1 MSNYAS
7 DTAATGT
14 EHAWPGF
21 PWTFFLAVF
30 AVSLPLWVYGELSTA
45 RLMPG
50 LPVSAL
56 MFLCTAFIACI
67 FAVSNGGTDAVLR
80 LLKRSF
86 DFRRIGSVLWVVP
99 SVLLMPCVLLVSY
112 VFMRVAQ
119 MPLPVPAVPWFL
131 TPVLFLLFFVA
142 AVGEE
147 LAWSAT
153 VLDPLQSRLGALPAA
168 LIIGVIWAVRH
179 VVPFAQVHPSVS
191 WVLGQ
196 CLFTVVFRV
205 VLVGL
210 YNNTG
215 RSVFAVCVCHATYN
229 VAWQLFPNRGSNY
242 NPWIVASITGMAA
255 LVITLGWGSQTLSGR
270 ASGSAIE

>member
-1 MSNYAS
+1 MNNYAS
-7 DTAATGT
+7 DTSAIDIK
-14 EHAWPGF
+14 HAWPGF

-30 AVSLPLWVYGELSTA
+30 AVSVPLWVFGELSTA
-45 RLMPG
+45 HLMPG

-67 FAVSNGGTDAVLR
+67 FSASTGGTDAVRR
-80 LLKRSF
+80 LLRRSF
-86 DFRRIGSVLWVVP
+86 DFRRVGSVIWFVP
-99 SVLLMPCVLLVSY
+99 PMLLMPCVLLVSY
-112 VFMRVAQ
+112 AIMRIAQ
-119 MPLPVPAVPWFL
+119 LPLPVPAVPWSL

-142 AVGEE
+142 AIGEE

-168 LIIGVIWAVRH
+168 LIIGVILAAWH
-179 VVPFAQVHPSVS
+179 VVPFAQVHSSAS

-205 VLVGL
+205 VLVWL
-210 YNNTG
+210 YNNTV
-215 RSVFAVCVCHATYN
+215 RSDFAVCVCHATYN

-242 NPWIVASITGMAA
+242 NPWIVASITGMAS
-255 LVITLGWGSQTLSGR
+255 LVITLGWGAQTLSKR
-270 ASGSAIE
+270 ASSSAIK